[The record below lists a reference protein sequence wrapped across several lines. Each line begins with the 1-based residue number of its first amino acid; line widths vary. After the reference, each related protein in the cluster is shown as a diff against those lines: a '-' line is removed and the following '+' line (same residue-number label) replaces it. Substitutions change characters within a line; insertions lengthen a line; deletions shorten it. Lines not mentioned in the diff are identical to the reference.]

1 MDRERAREILESG
14 ARRGSNRLGVEAM
27 ELLDAYGIPTPQGDV
42 VSSPVEAEAIAEE
55 IGDDVVMK
63 IVSPDILHKSDIG
76 GVEVGV
82 PVEDVRGT
90 YEDLV
95 VRARNY
101 QEDATILGVQV
112 QEMVDLDNGVET
124 ILGMNRDPQFG
135 PLLLFGLG
143 GIFVEVLEDNTVS
156 VAPVS
161 EAEAKGMLD
170 DIDSAPLLR
179 GARGR
184 DPVDEATLVETI
196 QRLSQ
201 LVTDFPA
208 IVELD
213 INPLV
218 ATPDGVQA
226 VDLRLTLDQEKL

>member
-1 MDRERAREILESG
+1 
-14 ARRGSNRLGVEAM
+14 
-27 ELLDAYGIPTPQGDV
+27 
-42 VSSPVEAEAIAEE
+42 
-55 IGDDVVMK
+55 
-63 IVSPDILHKSDIG
+63 
-76 GVEVGV
+76 
-82 PVEDVRGT
+82 
-90 YEDLV
+90 
-95 VRARNY
+95 
-101 QEDATILGVQV
+101 
-112 QEMVDLDNGVET
+112 
-124 ILGMNRDPQFG
+124 
-135 PLLLFGLG
+135 
-143 GIFVEVLEDNTVS
+143 
-156 VAPVS
+156 
-161 EAEAKGMLD
+161 MLD

>member
-1 MDRERAREILESG
+1 
-14 ARRGSNRLGVEAM
+14 
-27 ELLDAYGIPTPQGDV
+27 
-42 VSSPVEAEAIAEE
+42 
-55 IGDDVVMK
+55 
-63 IVSPDILHKSDIG
+63 
-76 GVEVGV
+76 
-82 PVEDVRGT
+82 VRDT

-161 EAEAKGMLD
+161 ENEAQGMLD

-226 VDLRLTLDQEKL
+226 VDLRLTLDQEQL